1 MPQQPPANGARRG
14 WEDGGHQSAGA
25 KLRRGGTH
33 ILAKL
38 FFAKNV
44 RQRAKGSEADRAVT
58 MTRKLE
64 VKCMSVGLNSNQRTN
79 VNGKLGESEEAD
91 DDLVT
96 TA

>member
-1 MPQQPPANGARRG
+1 
-14 WEDGGHQSAGA
+14 
-25 KLRRGGTH
+25 
-33 ILAKL
+33 
-38 FFAKNV
+38 
-44 RQRAKGSEADRAVT
+44 

-64 VKCMSVGLNSNQRTN
+64 VKCMSVGLNSNQPTN